1 MQSMYDV
8 QQLSSSL
15 RDLALE
21 LTRIANDMRL
31 LASGPRT
38 GLGEIVLPPVQP
50 GSSIM
55 PGKVNPVMF
64 EMLNQVCYQ
73 VLGQDAAVAAM
84 TQAGQLEL
92 NVMMPA
98 LGSALFD
105 AMDWLTNAISAATER
120 NLKGLQVDRERC
132 REFLHASVGLATLLN
147 TRIGYAAA
155 AEVAKASEQ
164 SGRPVRDVVAERG
177 LLSAEEFDALVL
189 QAARDGRL
197 D

>member
-1 MQSMYDV
+1 
-8 QQLSSSL
+8 
-15 RDLALE
+15 
-21 LTRIANDMRL
+21 MRL

-38 GLGEIVLPPVQP
+38 GIGEILLPPVQP

-73 VLGQDAAVAAM
+73 VLGQDAAIAAM

-105 AMDWLTNAISAATER
+105 AMDWLSNAINAATVR
-120 NLKGLQVDRERC
+120 NLKGLKVDRERC

-147 TRIGYAAA
+147 DHIGYAAA
-155 AEVAKASEQ
+155 SEIAKESERTQ
-164 SGRPVRDVVAERG
+164 RPVRDIVAARG
-177 LLSAEEFDALVL
+177 LMSGEDFDALVL
-189 QAARDGRL
+189 QAARDGIIKTPHA
-197 D
+197 